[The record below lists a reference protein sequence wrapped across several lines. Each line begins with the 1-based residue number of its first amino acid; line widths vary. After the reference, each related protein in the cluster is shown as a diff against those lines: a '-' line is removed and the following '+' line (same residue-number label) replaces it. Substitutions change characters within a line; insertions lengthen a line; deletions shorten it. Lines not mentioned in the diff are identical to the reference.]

1 MQDPLLHNNSLPQ
14 NVTGYCPEVVPVF
27 LEVDF
32 YHVTMVYKGKLIF
45 VVRVRFLM
53 INGSKKSL
61 IIHILYYTKQNP
73 VLMKEIVLGRIFSWI
88 LFVLIRTSVARVI
101 LVGISTSFI
110 TFISADI
117 MQRQSQD

>member
-53 INGSKKSL
+53 INGSKKKPDNSHSL
-61 IIHILYYTKQNP
+61 PYKTKPCFDERNSTRKNFF
-73 VLMKEIVLGRIFSWI
+73 LDFICIDSDKRCSCHSGRY
-88 LFVLIRTSVARVI
+88 
-101 LVGISTSFI
+101 
-110 TFISADI
+110 
-117 MQRQSQD
+117 